1 MSGAPLSWDA
11 GRLDGTPWQGIRFVS
26 IAFFEGAEF
35 PAVVT
40 VHLNQPATGLT
51 AADFDV
57 RGGRRLPPPAH
68 EILVDRPDLDDHT
81 AVVRFRGIGDHA
93 AYAIVLLSGGSAP
106 LHPFFAS
113 GEFRFTIDCEVGD
126 CRDPVGAARRPPAQ
140 PPAVDLLT
148 KDYNGFVRL
157 LADWV
162 KVRNPRVTDLS
173 PASFER
179 MLLDLIAWAGD
190 MSSYYQDRVANEAF
204 IETAR
209 QRFSLRQ
216 HAVLLGST
224 VDDGRGPTTVL
235 AFDVGA
241 SGFVPDGLQVRMR
254 TSADELPVTFSVAR
268 RTRVLAANDSTAL
281 RVAAFPG
288 ARDAELP
295 AGATTMLLWG
305 HDAELATGDR
315 LAFLQGSF
323 SQIVTLAAAPRRIAA
338 AGWVADPEDEFAA
351 GDPPSK
357 VTELRWSEPLAQ
369 AVRPWSDEPLTLHA
383 NLVDAVFGVP
393 HRAVVGA
400 HPGSD
405 AVPLVLTR
413 RTSIVTRR
421 PGGGELLR
429 ALRVPEWPV
438 VHDDDGEGGS
448 RPALELRVSDVV
460 WTVREHLHAS
470 HSFDLHYT
478 AAADEDGSVWLRFG
492 DGVNGRELAMAGP
505 GEPEATIELRYRV
518 GSAWAGNVG
527 LRTLVEIVRPPTGT
541 DEQVALDALGATAVT
556 NVVPAAGGRAPHD
569 LAREKQELP
578 ASLRHGPL
586 QRAVALDDYATV
598 AMQVPG
604 AGRAVARSRGG
615 LFNTVMVLV
624 DPEGADALGEELR
637 GRLHDHLDGLRM
649 AGREHIVLAAEYVPL
664 EVELVLCAQPG
675 FGLHLVRDRVLA
687 ELRPGTNDRPGWFHP
702 DRLSFGDAV
711 RLGDVLAFVQGIPG
725 VRSVRATAFR
735 PLGER
740 EGTAVR
746 DVIRLGGT
754 RVARLDADPDFP
766 EYGTLVVRVVGL
778 DWTATRPLAPPP
790 PALAWR
796 ISGTVRAVAGHPTR
810 RILEVGGIHPDGT
823 RWRLSVDEA
832 IAAIRSGRRFYVEAP
847 IGDSVDVMVSR
858 TGTGRA
864 YLRTVADGDEPN
876 NLLAL
881 PPLPDV

>member
-1 MSGAPLSWDA
+1 M
-11 GRLDGTPWQGIRFVS
+11 
-26 IAFFEGAEF
+26 
-35 PAVVT
+35 
-40 VHLNQPATGLT
+40 
-51 AADFDV
+51 
-57 RGGRRLPPPAH
+57 
-68 EILVDRPDLDDHT
+68 
-81 AVVRFRGIGDHA
+81 
-93 AYAIVLLSGGSAP
+93 
-106 LHPFFAS
+106 
-113 GEFRFTIDCEVGD
+113 
-126 CRDPVGAARRPPAQ
+126 
-140 PPAVDLLT
+140 
-148 KDYNGFVRL
+148 
-157 LADWV
+157 
-162 KVRNPRVTDLS
+162 
-173 PASFER
+173 
-179 MLLDLIAWAGD
+179 
-190 MSSYYQDRVANEAF
+190 
-204 IETAR
+204 
-209 QRFSLRQ
+209 
-216 HAVLLGST
+216 
-224 VDDGRGPTTVL
+224 
-235 AFDVGA
+235 
-241 SGFVPDGLQVRMR
+241 
-254 TSADELPVTFSVAR
+254 
-268 RTRVLAANDSTAL
+268 
-281 RVAAFPG
+281 
-288 ARDAELP
+288 
-295 AGATTMLLWG
+295 
-305 HDAELATGDR
+305 
-315 LAFLQGSF
+315 
-323 SQIVTLAAAPRRIAA
+323 
-338 AGWVADPEDEFAA
+338 
-351 GDPPSK
+351 
-357 VTELRWSEPLAQ
+357 
-369 AVRPWSDEPLTLHA
+369 RPWSDEPLTLHA

-778 DWTATRPLAPPP
+778 DWTATRPLARAAARAGLAHLRHRASGGRPSDQADPRGRRDPSGRHALAPERRRGDRGDPQRTALLRRGADRRLRRRHGLPHGHRPRLPAHRRRRRRAQQPARPPSTARCLNRAASRCHEPPP
-790 PALAWR
+790 DPA
-796 ISGTVRAVAGHPTR
+796 SVAVARPRADRRPAAPRVPAARASPTSSR
-810 RILEVGGIHPDGT
+810 CRT
-823 RWRLSVDEA
+823 SSRWRAS
-832 IAAIRSGRRFYVEAP
+832 AAPGASRPSGSPSPTSRAPSWRCRRS
-847 IGDSVDVMVSR
+847 
-858 TGTGRA
+858 
-864 YLRTVADGDEPN
+864 
-876 NLLAL
+876 
-881 PPLPDV
+881 